1 MVVDYHIFL
10 IVFLFILLDI
20 LTGVTQ
26 AVKNKTLSSVVMR
39 EGIYHKAGYVL
50 ILALAILA
58 EYSVNYMDLGFTTPL
73 VVPCAVMICLAEF
86 VSISE
91 NIERITPELAGSGIF
106 KLLSTTKKRRNDDEQ
121 NS

>member
-39 EGIYHKAGYVL
+39 EGIYHKAGYIL
-50 ILALAILA
+50 ILALALLA

-73 VVPCAVMICLAEF
+73 VVPCSVMICLTEF

-106 KLLSTTKKRRNDDEQ
+106 KLLSTTKKRRSDDEQ
-121 NS
+121 NN

>member
-26 AVKNKTLSSVVMR
+26 AVKNKTLSSAVMR

-50 ILALAILA
+50 ILALALLA

-73 VVPCAVMICLAEF
+73 VVPCSVMICLTEF

-106 KLLSTTKKRRNDDEQ
+106 KLLSTTKKRRKDDDQ
-121 NS
+121 NR

>member
-50 ILALAILA
+50 ILALALLA

-73 VVPCAVMICLAEF
+73 VVPCSVMICLTEF

-106 KLLSTTKKRRNDDEQ
+106 KMLSTTKKRRKDDDQ

>member
-1 MVVDYHIFL
+1 MIVDYHIFL

-26 AVKNKTLSSVVMR
+26 AVKNKTLSSVIMR

-50 ILALAILA
+50 ILALALLA

-73 VVPCAVMICLAEF
+73 VVPCSVMICLTEF

-106 KLLSTTKKRRNDDEQ
+106 KLLSTTKKRRNYDDQ
-121 NS
+121 NN